1 MASVR
6 PPYAKI
12 LLPILIGAV
21 AGCAEYRECGLEGCP
36 ADEKIT
42 ASVQARLD
50 RDASFGPPG
59 SIQVQT
65 LNRVVFL
72 NGEVDVGLEKAAAA
86 SEAKQ
91 VPGVTR
97 IVNNIAVQQ

>member
-1 MASVR
+1 MTSLK
-6 PPYAKI
+6 PPYALI
-12 LLPILIGAV
+12 LLAILIGAV
-21 AGCAEYRECGLEGCP
+21 AGCAEYRECGVGGCP
-36 ADEKIT
+36 SDEKIT

-50 RDASFGPPG
+50 QDTSLGPPG

-72 NGEVDVGLEKAAAA
+72 NGQVDVGIEKATAA
-86 SEAKQ
+86 SKAKQ

-97 IVNNIAVQQ
+97 VVNNIDVQN

>member
-1 MASVR
+1 MASLR
-6 PPYAKI
+6 PLYAMF
-12 LLPILIGAV
+12 LLPFLTGALP
-21 AGCAEYRECGLEGCP
+21 GCAEYRECGVGGCP
-36 ADEKIT
+36 SDEKIT

-50 RDASFGPPG
+50 QDASFGPPG

-72 NGEVDVGLEKAAAA
+72 NGEVDVGSEKATAA

-91 VPGVTR
+91 VRGVTR
-97 IVNNIAVQQ
+97 IVNNIDVQH